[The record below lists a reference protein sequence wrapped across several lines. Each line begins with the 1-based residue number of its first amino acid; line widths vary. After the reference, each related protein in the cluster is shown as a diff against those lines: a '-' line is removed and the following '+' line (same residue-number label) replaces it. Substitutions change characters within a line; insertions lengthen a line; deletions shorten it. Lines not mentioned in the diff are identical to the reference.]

1 MRRNGLGSLVIGA
14 AVTLTVLATTVMPA
28 TTVTGTVSP
37 SSRAHIPP
45 CSEPPASLT
54 MTATLGLCATTT
66 GAGRLEIAPVTQID
80 CGRFTIVHVAS
91 VEHDTWGTTRAP
103 RWSTIGLNCYTIA
116 S

>member
-1 MRRNGLGSLVIGA
+1 
-14 AVTLTVLATTVMPA
+14 
-28 TTVTGTVSP
+28 
-37 SSRAHIPP
+37 
-45 CSEPPASLT
+45 

-80 CGRFTIVHVAS
+80 CGRFRIVHVAS

-103 RWSTIGLNCYTIA
+103 RWSTIGLNCYSIP